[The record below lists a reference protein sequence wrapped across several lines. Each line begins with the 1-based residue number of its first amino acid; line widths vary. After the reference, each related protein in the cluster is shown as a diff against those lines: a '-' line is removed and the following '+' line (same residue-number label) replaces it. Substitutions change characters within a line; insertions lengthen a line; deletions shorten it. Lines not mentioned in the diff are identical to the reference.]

1 MVSGVERVR
10 RGDAARSVQ
19 RSGGLGYV
27 SEGSWVVR
35 RMHVHGIWGMHTP
48 ERTLLGRPQRA
59 VERLTTAA
67 AGALARLIIPAVHP
81 LRLVA
86 MGASVGPPVRLGV
99 GGQGVHDYLLAAL
112 TSALRQRWGSLYA
125 CWDAV
130 SGQRRARD
138 GVDLSPVQRGGC
150 LSELVGV
157 SKRYEACA
165 CMVHEHT
172 HCKSAPRSRRLRE
185 PRRGCRQWQQ
195 VQKHPDPSLPL

>member
-1 MVSGVERVR
+1 
-10 RGDAARSVQ
+10 
-19 RSGGLGYV
+19 
-27 SEGSWVVR
+27 
-35 RMHVHGIWGMHTP
+35 MHVHGQCGMRAP
-48 ERTLLGRPQRA
+48 ERTSLGQPQQM
-59 VERLTTAA
+59 VERLATAV
-67 AGALARLIIPAVHP
+67 AGAVARPTMPAIHP

-86 MGASVGPPVRLGV
+86 TAASVGPLVRLGV

-157 SKRYEACA
+157 SK
-165 CMVHEHT
+165 
-172 HCKSAPRSRRLRE
+172 
-185 PRRGCRQWQQ
+185 
-195 VQKHPDPSLPL
+195 